1 MFSISSH
8 ARIFCEPLWCLFA
21 WLYTFERGDADEDG
35 ERDSNEEKTKK
46 GGLGLGLGWGWERK
60 SDTALVK
67 GLLLV
72 SDRIEEEE
80 IEKQK
85 EKGST
90 NRLGKKND
98 EF

>member
-1 MFSISSH
+1 MK
-8 ARIFCEPLWCLFA
+8 
-21 WLYTFERGDADEDG
+21 RGKET
-35 ERDSNEEKTKK
+35 RMKK
-46 GGLGLGLGWGWERK
+46 RQKRGGLGLGLGLGWGWERK

-67 GLLLV
+67 GLLLI
-72 SDRIEEEE
+72 SYRIEEEE

-90 NRLGKKND
+90 KRLGKKND